1 MGELDSKIIVAVEEV
16 VGGTNVTV
24 DNTDPAKP
32 IVNATG
38 GGGGGSISI
47 FEASS
52 SVPASTSS
60 GTYSNLLG
68 MSITPPAAGEYAL
81 WFTSETQ
88 ATNASTESQYTIFVN
103 GVEVLGSSKS
113 IKIGSNSVK
122 TEVTLLRKIN
132 YVSGSI
138 DIRFRKSNGA
148 GIVTSLNRTL
158 MLIC

>member
-16 VGGTNVTV
+16 VAGTNVTV
-24 DNTDPAKP
+24 DNTDPTKP
-32 IVNATG
+32 IVNAT
-38 GGGGGSISI
+38 GGGGSISI
-47 FEASS
+47 FEASN

-60 GTYSNLLG
+60 STYSNLLG
-68 MSITPPAAGEYAL
+68 MSITPPSAGEYAL